1 MSASGAGSKAAVARP
16 PAGWPGGVRAAGRA
30 APPEDPGIASGEAW
44 KTLLDDLARAGEF
57 VLGRGAP
64 DSELDRSE
72 GWRHLAILLRM
83 GLGEMTTEN
92 DPDRPRFAWS
102 DGTGKWG
109 LDCSDGL
116 YCQAPLRAGCR
127 YRVRGTRGSAH
138 FMGFQ
143 LVGALA
149 AAGDLDAD
157 ALELDAQGRFELL
170 LGGPEQPRNWLPV
183 PEGRST
189 LIARQFFYD
198 WDREVPASFEIER
211 IDAGL
216 RSEPQPPTPGA
227 VAAQLR
233 ALGRFVH
240 DNTEWWARVAGEKRD
255 RAVNSFPDDGGGL
268 GPVASA
274 SQTYQAFGIGY
285 FALEDEQALLV
296 EVAPPRAKYWSLHL
310 GNYWMESLDFANHQ
324 SSLNGGQARLDADGV
339 FRAVISRSDPGVPNW
354 LDTAARSEGSM
365 IYRWNQADAAP
376 IPQCRVVKLSEL
388 RALLPRETPV
398 VTPAERRAA
407 VERRREAIRKR
418 YARPL

>member
-1 MSASGAGSKAAVARP
+1 
-16 PAGWPGGVRAAGRA
+16 VRAALRGAPASDA
-30 APPEDPGIASGEAW
+30 ANETGEAW
-44 KTLLDDLARAGEF
+44 RELLDTLAKTGEF

-64 DSELDRSE
+64 DTEQDRME

-83 GLGEMTTEN
+83 GLGEMTTET
-92 DPDRPRFAWS
+92 DPDRPRFSWS

-109 LDCSDGL
+109 LDCSDAL
-116 YCQAPLRAGCR
+116 YCQAPLREGCT
-127 YRVRGTRGSAH
+127 YRIRGNRGSAH

-157 ALELDAQGRFELL
+157 ALLCDAAGNFELV
-170 LGGPEQPRNWLPV
+170 LGGVPRANNWLAV
-183 PEGRST
+183 PPGRST
-189 LIARQFFYD
+189 LIVRQFFYD
-198 WDREVPASFEIER
+198 WDRERPASFEIER
-211 IDAGL
+211 TDAGPRL
-216 RSEPQPPTPGA
+216 TQPAPTAGG

-240 DNTEWWARVAGEKRD
+240 DNTEWWARVACEKRE

-268 GPVASA
+268 GSVATA

-285 FALEDEQALLV
+285 FSLDDDQALV
-296 EVAPPRAKYWSLHL
+296 IEVAPPRAKYWSLHL
-310 GNYWMESLDFANHQ
+310 GNYWMESLDFANYQ

-339 FRAVISRSDPGVPNW
+339 FRAVVSRRDPGVPNW
-354 LDTAARSEGSM
+354 LDPAGRREGSM

-376 IPQCRVVKLSEL
+376 IPKCRVVKLADL

-398 VTPAERRAA
+398 VTPDERRAA
-407 VERRREAIRKR
+407 IERRRDAIRRR
-418 YARPL
+418 YARP